1 MEKELSPAIKFIQST
16 KIENELFDLYRNLRR
31 ELKKGGLKEEEL
43 TSVNEA
49 PAAVWHA
56 HGKLLKKFEDIK
68 KLVIRYGLDDSHL
81 GPYIEN
87 KFAEIDKEIPL
98 D

>member
-16 KIENELFDLYRNLRR
+16 KVENELLDIYRELRR

-68 KLVIRYGLDDSHL
+68 NLVIRYGLDDTHL
-81 GPYIEN
+81 GPYLEN
-87 KFAEIDKEIPL
+87 KFGEINLEIPL